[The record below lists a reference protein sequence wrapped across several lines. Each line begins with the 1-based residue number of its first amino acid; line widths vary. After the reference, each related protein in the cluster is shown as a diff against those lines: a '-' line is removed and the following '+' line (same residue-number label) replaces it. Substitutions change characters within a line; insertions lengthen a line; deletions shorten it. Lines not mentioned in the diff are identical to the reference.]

1 MKRLIAA
8 GGLLLAAVAAHAQ
21 VDRAT
26 LSGVV
31 KDSTGAVIQAGTVT
45 VTHVATNVATRVKS
59 NS

>member
-8 GGLLLAAVAAHAQ
+8 CALLLVAVMAHAQ

-31 KDSTGAVIQAGTVT
+31 KDASGAVRGE
-45 VTHVATNVATRVKS
+45 R
-59 NS
+59 